1 MNLVKWFRRNNK
13 MLMAVFV
20 VMLMLAFIGGSYIRY
35 LTNKQS
41 AHTQTVA
48 YYGDSGK
55 ITNFDIGD
63 AQFELSVLREIGA
76 DYLLKNVT
84 NVQFNAPDLQGL
96 MLGELLF
103 SEKSSS
109 AYLNR
114 AIQQLIRTKG
124 YNISVKMINDMY
136 RQPIAR
142 NDIYWVLLTREAA
155 DAGVRVSGQL
165 AKNNLENWIPQ
176 LAAVNQNAPGANYAT
191 RIAAIVKK
199 HHVSEEKVVDI
210 FAKLLSVLQYA
221 NIVCSN
227 QDITVAQLQ
236 NMISRERQYINAE
249 VIRVDSKLF
258 VDSVPDPTDEQIKKQ
273 FQKYKTNPEGQISE
287 DNPWGFGYLLPDRIR
302 IEYIAVKREDVAKI
316 VTVPTQEEAEDYYQ
330 RNINNFTQQV
340 PSDPNDPN
348 SPPTT
353 VTLSYASQ
361 ASNILDFLLQ
371 RKISTKANKILQD
384 AKSLIEAQ
392 LKLQQDPDTPLTDEQ
407 YRQLVADYAD
417 VKAQIEKDYNINIY
431 SGMTGLLSARD
442 VQADKYLR
450 RMGIKGHGNNIVRL
464 AQVFFA
470 VDGIE
475 QSDLGIFDVPKPRL
489 YETTGPFTDYESNTV
504 MLARIV
510 EVSPAHQPE
519 DIDTI
524 YTKDM
529 VDAGDPDA
537 SIAEIFSVREK
548 IISDLSMLG
557 AMDTTGQKAQELIAM
572 AKNQGWEKALETF
585 NKTYSAQSEFQDEPN
600 AFSISELNNAT
611 IPTMYS
617 IETLNTIGQGRIFS
631 DVLYNSALKE
641 RMLVENIYNLLPE
654 DANSLKAPASF
665 EFKPTMSHIVVKDLS
680 VSQIDINQ
688 YEQSKSRRAFQ
699 YDFMESQSVAL
710 IHYNPENI
718 LKRTR
723 FRRVEIEEAPTATVD
738 ANSQS
743 NI

>member
-1 MNLVKWFRRNNK
+1 MNLVKWFRKNNK

-41 AHTQTVA
+41 AHSQTVA
-48 YYGDSGK
+48 YYGDSKK

-63 AQFELSVLREIGA
+63 AQFELTVLREIGA

-103 SEKSSS
+103 FEKNSS

-114 AIQQLIRTKG
+114 AIQQLVRSKG
-124 YNISVKMINDMY
+124 YNISVKMINDIY

-142 NDIYWVLLTREAA
+142 NDIYWILLTREAA
-155 DAGVRVSGQL
+155 EAGVRTSEQA
-165 AKNNLENWIPQ
+165 AKRNLEKWIPQ
-176 LAAVNQNAPGANYAT
+176 LATIHRSGVGFDYAS
-191 RIAAIVKK
+191 RIAAIVNKY
-199 HHVSEEKVVDI
+199 HVSEEKVVNI

-227 QDITVAQLQ
+227 QNITVAQLQ
-236 NMISRERQYINAE
+236 NMISRERRYINAE
-249 VIRVDSKLF
+249 VIRVNSKLF
-258 VDSVPDPTDEQIKKQ
+258 VDSAPDPTDEQIKEH
-273 FQKYKTNPEGQISE
+273 FEKYKNNPQGRITQ
-287 DNPWGFGYLLPDRIR
+287 DNPWGFGYKLDDRVR
-302 IEYIAVKREDVAKI
+302 IEYFAVKRDEVAKI
-316 VTVPTQEEAEDYYQ
+316 VTVPTPEEAEEYYQ

-348 SPPTT
+348 SPATT

-371 RKISTKANKILQD
+371 RKVSTKANKILQD
-384 AKSLIEAQ
+384 AKSLIEAE
-392 LKLQQDPDTPLTDEQ
+392 LGPQQDSDEPLTDER
-407 YRQLVADYAD
+407 YKKLVADYAD
-417 VKAQIEKDYNINIY
+417 VKAKIETDYSIRIY
-431 SGMTGLLSARD
+431 SGMTGLLSVRD
-442 VQADKYLR
+442 IQSDKYLGG
-450 RMGIKGHGNNIVRL
+450 MGAKGYGNNIVPL
-464 AQVFFA
+464 GQVFFA
-470 VDGIE
+470 VDGIDK
-475 QSDLGIFDVPKPRL
+475 SDLGVFDVPKPRL
-489 YETTGPFTDYESNTV
+489 YETTGPFTNYQSSIL

-510 EVSPAHQPE
+510 EVSPSHEPE

-529 VDAGDPDA
+529 IDVGDPEA

-548 IISDLSMLG
+548 IISDLSMFG
-557 AMDTTGQKAQELIAM
+557 AMTATGEKAQELINLADE
-572 AKNQGWEKALETF
+572 QGWEKALETF
-585 NKTYSAQSEFQDEPN
+585 NKNYSAQNEFQDEPN

-611 IPTMYS
+611 IPTMYA
-617 IETLNTIGQGRIFS
+617 IETINTIGQGGIFS

-641 RMLVENIYNLLPE
+641 RMLMDQIYGLLAE
-654 DANSLKAPASF
+654 DANSLTSPTSF
-665 EFKPTMSHIVVKDLS
+665 EYKPTMSYIVVKDLS
-680 VSQIDINQ
+680 VSQIDASQ

-699 YDFMESQSVAL
+699 YDFIESQSVAL
-710 IHYNPENI
+710 VHYNPDSI

-723 FRRVEIEEAPTATVD
+723 FRRVEFEETPTESADV
-738 ANSQS
+738 NSQ
-743 NI
+743 